1 MHQAVVHMLNGKAV
15 ARALR
20 GHFLVENALYALLA
34 SSVFGIQLP
43 TEDQETELSHD
54 TNEELDDGAQSE
66 VSPEM
71 TVDSH
76 SDIEETT
83 SSSNSSVSPDQER
96 IAELRGMFEGLMAG
110 NVTVATV
117 CEDELLATISQEL
130 EKKKEELKQY
140 PTAALW
146 IQYLDMIQ
154 ILKTFIK
161 AERTGEWELSLYA
174 VQRMLPY
181 FAAAGHN
188 LHLKSAHVYLQTMC
202 QLRDNNPRVY
212 EAFKKGHHVIR
223 RSDRYWAGL
232 STDLVI
238 EQVLMRSVKA
248 TGGMTRGKGMSEY
261 QRAQWSLSMPVCAA
275 MNVAMQ
281 TFCGTDFHTSSQHK
295 ETGKSRIERDYKD
308 SQTFLSF
315 LTERNPFC
323 EGTLLQNIETGV
335 TSDPSVNA
343 YKAVEIGNTILQAM
357 VGKNAFD
364 YSFKKSSQAVTPTT
378 TPTVTL
384 DGETV
389 HVDPQLLFQRLTA
402 AAERSAEDIPQVFTY
417 ELCSVPSSLFDTA
430 GFIREP
436 QKPALADAIWGLGD
450 CSCVEPFRD
459 DIQFVLDGGSLL
471 QRIPWSKGSTFST
484 LCNVYVNYVT
494 GKYHDAVVVF
504 DGYRSGPTT
513 KDTAHLRRTKGITG
527 AKVYL
532 TQNTPFKTK
541 KEQFLSNS
549 ENKQEFIFMLSRC
562 LEANG
567 CNTIHA
573 EGDADVLIVT
583 TAVKCAENREVA

>member
-71 TVDSH
+71 IVDSH

-174 VQRMLPY
+174 VQQMLPY

-238 EQVLMRSVKA
+238 EQVLMRSVKT

-281 TFCGTDFHTSSQHK
+281 TFFGTDFHTSSQHK
-295 ETGKSRIERDYKD
+295 ETGKSRIERDNKD

-323 EGTLLQNIETGV
+323 EGTLLRNIETGV

-389 HVDPQLLFQRLTA
+389 PLTHNYFSKDLQQQPSDLRKTFHRFLHMNFVVFHPHYLIQLDSSENHKSPPWQMLFGDLETAAVWNHLEMTSNSYLTVALYYNVYHGVKAQPFPLYVTCTLIMSQENTMMLLLFLMVIDLVQLQKIQHTSVALKESLVQKCTLHKILHSKQRRNSFCPTLKTNK
-402 AAERSAEDIPQVFTY
+402 
-417 ELCSVPSSLFDTA
+417 SSF
-430 GFIREP
+430 
-436 QKPALADAIWGLGD
+436 
-450 CSCVEPFRD
+450 SC
-459 DIQFVLDGGSLL
+459 
-471 QRIPWSKGSTFST
+471 
-484 LCNVYVNYVT
+484 
-494 GKYHDAVVVF
+494 
-504 DGYRSGPTT
+504 
-513 KDTAHLRRTKGITG
+513 
-527 AKVYL
+527 
-532 TQNTPFKTK
+532 
-541 KEQFLSNS
+541 
-549 ENKQEFIFMLSRC
+549 
-562 LEANG
+562 
-567 CNTIHA
+567 
-573 EGDADVLIVT
+573 
-583 TAVKCAENREVA
+583 